1 MSFTFLVTFF
11 VFITRSFINILE
23 FIKQQSFQVYLLD
36 HHHSGVGC
44 LGLTGGAL
52 LLLGLRALDVEVEE
66 LGAREV
72 GLEVLAGQLV
82 QRHDAEHR
90 RLPHRGLNVVVR
102 LSKEKAIYKG
112 GGIENSSHID
122 GNTD

>member
-44 LGLTGGAL
+44 LGLTGAL
-52 LLLGLRALDVEVEE
+52 CSFWAWQRGSTEN
-66 LGAREV
+66 V
-72 GLEVLAGQLV
+72 GLVFHVNPVKFEEIEWDL
-82 QRHDAEHR
+82 
-90 RLPHRGLNVVVR
+90 LPQ
-102 LSKEKAIYKG
+102 
-112 GGIENSSHID
+112 
-122 GNTD
+122 